1 MNETDGSYFVR
12 GKFLCLVFKPN
23 SVYRYWKE
31 VVSSQKNDT
40 KVQYLYDIFKFP
52 LLRAFGFPNT
62 LFNNKIPKM
71 HTRTLKIA
79 GQKITEQKN
88 N

>member
-1 MNETDGSYFVR
+1 MST
-12 GKFLCLVFKPN
+12 
-23 SVYRYWKE
+23 
-31 VVSSQKNDT
+31 QKNDT

-71 HTRTLKIA
+71 HTLTLKIA